1 MFFVDPK
8 IGKSFDWELL
18 INDINNTKTF
28 NPYCN
33 FDDYYS
39 IFKNIIISILIEE
52 NITLLDSDFTT
63 SELFNLTGLTEFS
76 TFSTNVLNSRFL
88 NINSK
93 TNLIERVNNCGAKW
107 SVTLFTSGTTGS
119 PKNVCHSFQTL
130 TRFVNRGVK
139 QDSSI
144 WGFAYNPTHMAGLQV
159 FFQAFLNGNTIVRLF
174 DSKPITIYKSI
185 NTYKITHISAT
196 PTFYRQLIDINEKC
210 ETVLR
215 ITSGG
220 EKFNTDLQQKITK
233 NFPNAKV
240 TNVYASS
247 EAGTLLASK
256 NDKFYIKVDYKEL
269 IKIENNELIIHSS
282 LLGKI
287 DILETEWYKTGDI
300 VEILNYQPLEFIFT
314 NRKNDIINIGG
325 YNVNPQEVEE
335 CLLKFNGIQNA
346 MVYSKANT
354 IIGNI
359 LCCEIISSDSEIT
372 EKVLRKYLQT
382 QIQEFKIPRLFR
394 FVNEIN
400 TTRTGKIKRI

>member
-1 MFFVDPK
+1 
-8 IGKSFDWELL
+8 
-18 INDINNTKTF
+18 
-28 NPYCN
+28 
-33 FDDYYS
+33 
-39 IFKNIIISILIEE
+39 
-52 NITLLDSDFTT
+52 
-63 SELFNLTGLTEFS
+63 
-76 TFSTNVLNSRFL
+76 
-88 NINSK
+88 
-93 TNLIERVNNCGAKW
+93 
-107 SVTLFTSGTTGS
+107 
-119 PKNVCHSFQTL
+119 
-130 TRFVNRGVK
+130 
-139 QDSSI
+139 
-144 WGFAYNPTHMAGLQV
+144 
-159 FFQAFLNGNTIVRLF
+159 
-174 DSKPITIYKSI
+174 
-185 NTYKITHISAT
+185 
-196 PTFYRQLIDINEKC
+196 
-210 ETVLR
+210 VLR